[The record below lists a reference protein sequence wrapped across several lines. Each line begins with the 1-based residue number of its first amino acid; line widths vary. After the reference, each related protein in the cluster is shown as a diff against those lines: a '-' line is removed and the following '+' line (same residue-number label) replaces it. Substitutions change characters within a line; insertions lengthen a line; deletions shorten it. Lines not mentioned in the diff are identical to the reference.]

1 MAHTFKITFTDEDQA
16 IVKDQ
21 IADIKDWVEK
31 AVQGEKNRSWK
42 KFHAHWMDVLLAD
55 ESFTDGIPSNQK
67 DFTDLVIKRS
77 DYKTAKQLF
86 DERKASKG

>member
-1 MAHTFKITFTDEDQA
+1 MHSFIVDEEMANYKEIY
-16 IVKDQ
+16 K
-21 IADIKDWVEK
+21 
-31 AVQGEKNRSWK
+31 
-42 KFHAHWMDVLLAD
+42 WMIGLGYPN
-55 ESFTDGIPSNQK
+55 SQK

>member
-1 MAHTFKITFTDEDQA
+1 MSWGA
-16 IVKDQ
+16 IVVGGAGM
-21 IADIKDWVEK
+21 IYG

>member
-1 MAHTFKITFTDEDQA
+1 ME
-16 IVKDQ
+16 
-21 IADIKDWVEK
+21 
-31 AVQGEKNRSWK
+31 
-42 KFHAHWMDVLLAD
+42 VLLAD

-67 DFTDLVIKRS
+67 DFTDLVIARS

>member
-1 MAHTFKITFTDEDQA
+1 MAHKVSITFTDDDQTLL
-16 IVKDQ
+16 KNDLS
-21 IADIKDWVEK
+21 DIKGWVEG
-31 AVQGEKNRSWK
+31 AVDGEKNRSWK